1 VLIQCCQRRKESGCH
16 LALSSVAQ
24 VAQAP
29 KMVCSNCHNW
39 IDGEWLLWRRYDAW
53 EHRWVPSCMLS
64 FHVWQGGFFFFYCH
78 ECRVT
83 DPTLKG
89 RHINADGN
97 VLTDSDS
104 ERDDGDGHRNADG
117 NVLTDSDSER
127 DDGDGGL
134 CPRCEFILHCRRN
147 GIPSERDDDA
157 DGGFCARCAL
167 ILALQG
173 GVSRAKAMRNRRST
187 QRQIVETAVWMEAE
201 LFGTPSPERPE
212 HSGERRSK
220 KRVRGLTDQRA
231 AQPRAKNR
239 RSASG
244 ASRDTGGTA
253 H

>member
-1 VLIQCCQRRKESGCH
+1 
-16 LALSSVAQ
+16 
-24 VAQAP
+24 
-29 KMVCSNCHNW
+29 MVCSNCHNW

-104 ERDDGDGHRNADG
+104 ERDDGDG
-117 NVLTDSDSER
+117 
-127 DDGDGGL
+127 GL
-134 CPRCEFILHCRRN
+134 CPRCEFILHCRSD
-147 GIPSERDDDA
+147 GTDSERDDDA

-167 ILALQG
+167 ILALHES
-173 GVSRAKAMRNRRST
+173 VSRATARRNRRST
-187 QRQIVETAVWMEAE
+187 QRQKVETAAWMEAE

>member
-1 VLIQCCQRRKESGCH
+1 MLIQCCQRRKESGCH

-89 RHINADGN
+89 RHINADGI

-104 ERDDGDGHRNADG
+104 ERDDGDGHITRFAFRFG
-117 NVLTDSDSER
+117 LCPRCAMILESRSGVTDSER
-127 DDGDGGL
+127 DDGDGGF
-134 CPRCEFILHCRRN
+134 CE
-147 GIPSERDDDA
+147 
-157 DGGFCARCAL
+157 RCAL
-167 ILALQG
+167 ILASQG
-173 GVSRAKAMRNRRST
+173 GISKVMRNRRST